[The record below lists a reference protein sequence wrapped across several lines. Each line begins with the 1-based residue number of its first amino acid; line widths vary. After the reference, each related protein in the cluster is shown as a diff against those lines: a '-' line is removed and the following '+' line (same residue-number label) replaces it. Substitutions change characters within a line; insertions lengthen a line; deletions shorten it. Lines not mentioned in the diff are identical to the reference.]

1 MHAGAHAHA
10 GNKSGGGKGGDTL
23 HEHTPVFAV
32 GSDHRSVKAFNVN
45 GNFLGAFEP

>member
-1 MHAGAHAHA
+1 MYADAHAHA
-10 GNKSGGGKGGDTL
+10 GNKADGGKGGDTL

-45 GNFLGAFEP
+45 GNFLRAFEP